1 LLIMKINFQSSLR
14 QKIILGYF
22 AIAILILGGTAFTFA
37 KLTLIEEKIFLGER
51 ISELFDTT
59 LEIRRFERN
68 YFLHRQ
74 APDYQENIRYVN
86 KMQTLLVKNKSD
98 FVVLQASQRIGTLH
112 NELEKYSKLMED
124 YVRASNEN
132 LSRARRLE
140 PRIRSA
146 GKEIVDIAEDMAATE
161 RRLVQSSLDSFKRT
175 LILSLAIVAGLII
188 AIGQA
193 LLRSVVLPLKKM
205 ENSVDAVSRG
215 ELNKLSIP
223 SLDREI
229 VSIINTFNHM
239 LSELELRQKHLLRSE
254 KLASLGTMLS
264 GVAHEL
270 NNPLSNISSS
280 CQILLEEIEDADTD
294 AKRELLKQ
302 IDEQTE
308 RAKTIVRS
316 LLNFARDK
324 AFSKEPAPFRELVY
338 QTVRFIKGEIP
349 AQATVAIDIPDDI
362 VIPADRQRLQQAI
375 LNLVKNA
382 VESAGEKGKVSISA
396 RKYMP
401 AEVPENNP
409 DLFPGCHVK
418 TNAVDITVKDN
429 GHGIPSEIL
438 PRIFDPFFTTKD
450 VGKGMGLG
458 LFIVH
463 EIIEEHDGCISVNSA
478 PDQGTSFNIR
488 LPLQDT

>member
-1 LLIMKINFQSSLR
+1 MLIMKINFQSSLR

-51 ISELFDTT
+51 ISELFDTA

-68 YFLHRQ
+68 YFLHGQ
-74 APDYQENIRYVN
+74 APDYQENVRYVS
-86 KMQTLLVKNKSD
+86 KMQTLLVKDKSD
-98 FVVLQASQRIGTLH
+98 FAVLQASQRIGTLH
-112 NELEKYSKLMED
+112 DELEKYSKLMED
-124 YVRASNEN
+124 YVRAGNED
-132 LSRARRLE
+132 LARARRLE
-140 PRIRSA
+140 HRIRSA
-146 GKEIVDIAEDMAATE
+146 GKEIVDIAEDMSATE

-175 LILSLAIVAGLII
+175 LIFSLAVVAGLII

-193 LLRSVVLPLKKM
+193 LLRSVVLPLKQM

-215 ELNKLSIP
+215 ELNKLSMP
-223 SLDREI
+223 SRDREI

-239 LSELELRQKHLLRSE
+239 LRELELRQKHLLRSE

-280 CQILLEEIEDADTD
+280 CQILLAEIEDADTD

-308 RAKTIVRS
+308 RARTIVRS

-349 AQATVAIDIPDDI
+349 AQATVAIDIPEDI

-382 VESAGEKGKVSISA
+382 VESAGERGKVSISA
-396 RKYMP
+396 RKHIP
-401 AEVPENNP
+401 SEKPESNP
-409 DLFPGCHVK
+409 DLFPGCH
-418 TNAVDITVKDN
+418 TEANAVDITVKDN
-429 GHGIPSEIL
+429 GHGIPPEIL